1 VADRGVLRVE
11 GEVIKE
17 ESDEDYVEA
26 ARLPYS
32 VLKGGTR
39 RRAADVVYALEVSIR
54 EAVATLDFAMIQIL
68 VHRYL
73 YISFGI

>member
-17 ESDEDYVEA
+17 ESDEDHVEA
-26 ARLPYS
+26 ARLPHS
-32 VLKGGTR
+32 VLKGGVR

-54 EAVATLDFAMIQIL
+54 EAVATLDFAVI
-68 VHRYL
+68 
-73 YISFGI
+73 